1 MKQGPVSGDSTFLKT
16 LNKSTLL
23 DLIRRH
29 APLSRAD
36 LAKST
41 KLTRAT
47 VSALVEELIAEHWVV
62 ETGTGESSGGRKPMM
77 LELNRSAGCV
87 IGLDLRMTNIL
98 LIVTDMQGTIIRKS
112 VHPYRSH
119 TGTSGFPS
127 DPDQLFEQ
135 IVAVIKKERQALP
148 ETPLGLVGAGIG
160 VHGFVEYPSGRI
172 VFMPHTGW
180 KGLSWKE
187 GMEAR
192 LQLPVIL
199 DNEANLAALG
209 EHEFGAGADSHAGD
223 MLYLSIAGGIGAGF
237 ISGGELFRGSG
248 GLAGEVGHTT
258 IEANG
263 LPCSCGNRGCWERYA
278 SERAVADKLNLQYAP
293 GITDRILRKLRE
305 KDTDALSAIREAGI
319 YLGIGIG
326 NMMHALNPQMI
337 VVGNAMS
344 EYGPWIN
351 DQVQEVLSTRYS
363 YVRSYQVQ
371 VRYSRLGEDSCALGA
386 ASSVIR
392 SIMQQRS

>member
-1 MKQGPVSGDSTFLKT
+1 MKQRPVSGDSTFLKT

-23 DLIRRH
+23 NLIQRQ

-36 LAKST
+36 LAKKT
-41 KLTRAT
+41 RLTRAT
-47 VSALVEELIAEHWVV
+47 VSALVEELIAEHWVL
-62 ETGTGESSGGRKPMM
+62 ETGIGESSGGRRPMM
-77 LELNRSAGCV
+77 LELNSNAGCV

-98 LIVTDMQGTIIRKS
+98 LIITDMQGKILRKS
-112 VHPYRSH
+112 VIPYDAQPGIGRS
-119 TGTSGFPS
+119 SSSPYKLL
-127 DPDQLFEQ
+127 QQ
-135 IVAVIKKERQALP
+135 IVAIVEQEKGGLP
-148 ETPLGLVGAGIG
+148 ETPLGLVGTGIG

-187 GMEAR
+187 ELETR
-192 LQLPVIL
+192 LGLPVIL

-209 EHEFGAGADSHAGD
+209 EHEFGAGADSNAGD
-223 MLYLSIAGGIGAGF
+223 MLYLSISGGIGAGF

-263 LPCSCGNRGCWERYA
+263 LPCPCGNRGCWERYA
-278 SERAVADKLNLQYAP
+278 SERAVADKLALEYAP
-293 GITDRILRKLRE
+293 GITERLLGRLRE
-305 KDTDALSAIREAGI
+305 KDPEVLSAIREAGE

-326 NMMHALNPQMI
+326 NMLHTLNPQMI

-344 EYGPWIN
+344 EYSSWMN
-351 DQVQEVLSTRYS
+351 ECVQEVLESRFS
-363 YVRSYQVQ
+363 YVRSFQAQ

-386 ASSVIR
+386 ASSIIR
-392 SIMQQRS
+392 SAMQKR